1 MFRQVVFMN
10 YEKSCGAVVYTKSKQ
25 KIKFLLVKQKNGYYG
40 FPKGHVEGEET
51 EHETAKR
58 EIKEET
64 GLDVRF
70 VDNFKECD
78 EYDLPT
84 KEETKKTV
92 VYFLANFNRQRIKI
106 QDKEIEAF
114 ALVELNEALK
124 LLKFD
129 RMKEIIIKANGMI
142 HNL

>member
-1 MFRQVVFMN
+1 MN

>member
-1 MFRQVVFMN
+1 MN

-58 EIKEET
+58 EIREET

-92 VYFLANFNRQRIKI
+92 VYFLANFNRQRIRI

>member
-1 MFRQVVFMN
+1 MN

-92 VYFLANFNRQRIKI
+92 VYFLANFNRQRIRI

>member
-1 MFRQVVFMN
+1 MN

-51 EHETAKR
+51 ELETAKR

-78 EYDLPT
+78 EYELPA
-84 KEETKKTV
+84 KEEETRKTV
-92 VYFLANFNRQRIKI
+92 IYFLANFNKQRIRL

-114 ALVELNEALK
+114 ALVELNDALK

-129 RMKEIIIKANGMI
+129 RMKEIIVKANSMI
-142 HNL
+142 HML

>member
-58 EIKEET
+58 EIREET

-92 VYFLANFNRQRIKI
+92 VYFLANFNRQRIRI

>member
-58 EIKEET
+58 EIREET